1 MPFDDVVANFR
12 HAARGLWRDR
22 ATSVAA
28 VLILATAT
36 AATTSMFALVRGILL
51 RPLPVRA
58 QDRLILS
65 WKDLPSAGYAHHPF
79 GDREI
84 DAVARASRL
93 LEAVAGLD
101 ANGGGR
107 GLVVEDGHA
116 SYVTSAFVA

>member
-1 MPFDDVVANFR
+1 
-12 HAARGLWRDR
+12 
-22 ATSVAA
+22 
-28 VLILATAT
+28 
-36 AATTSMFALVRGILL
+36 MFALVRGILL

-84 DAVARASRL
+84 DAVARDSRL

-101 ANGGGR
+101 ANGAGR
-107 GLVVEDGHA
+107 GLLVEDGNA
-116 SYVTSAFVA
+116 SYVRSAFVTGRFFECSASRRCSAAPCALKTMSTARRP